1 MSKTVK
7 YIMLVMLSAAVQAC
21 IRNDIP
27 YPVVELAITS
37 VSGEGFTCSSS
48 DIDASKRLAV
58 IHLEETTD
66 IGNVVISE
74 VGMTEGASSDVAF
87 PGTFDLRS
95 DLHLTLELYQE
106 YDWTI
111 SAEQEITRI
120 FRVEGQIGEAVIDAD
135 KHEVRAEV
143 PMGMDLS
150 DIRILEIKLG
160 PEGITS
166 MDVEAGDVLSF
177 ETPQTVRVTYHD
189 VVEDWVITIET
200 TDVLAS
206 LTSVVPGTRVM
217 WLSGTGVPD
226 TEIGFR
232 YRKEGESGWTDV
244 DDGDVIVT
252 GGMAEAFVGGLEPGT
267 DYQVQLYSGENFSEI
282 LGMKT
287 GIEAG
292 LPNSDFEEWATL
304 DVGTLKNVVCPY
316 LSQDAAFWG
325 TGNPGA
331 AILGKVLTDKTED
344 IRPGSDGKYAVR
356 MESMFAGVLGIG
368 KFAAGNIFTG
378 SYLKTVGM
386 SGLVGFG
393 RPFTER
399 PVALHGWMK
408 YTRGLIDQTGSSS
421 MQPEG
426 SAISAGDPDS
436 GIIYIA
442 LGDWTPEEFGVSY
455 DGETVGTQEMP
466 ICVDTRDAKTFFDKN
481 SDAVIA
487 YGELILD
494 ETVPDWT
501 EFTISLDYAGYDR
514 LDVRPTHIVV
524 ICTSSR
530 FGDYF
535 IGSTGSRMWV
545 DDLELLYDK
554 VPQLG
559 SEADL
564 H

>member
-7 YIMLVMLSAAVQAC
+7 YIILVMLYAAVQAC

-74 VGMTEGASSDVAF
+74 VGMTEGASTDVTF

-244 DDGDVIVT
+244 DDGDVSGT
-252 GGMAEAFVGGLEPGT
+252 GGMAEALVGG
-267 DYQVQLYSGENFSEI
+267 
-282 LGMKT
+282 
-287 GIEAG
+287 
-292 LPNSDFEEWATL
+292 
-304 DVGTLKNVVCPY
+304 
-316 LSQDAAFWG
+316 
-325 TGNPGA
+325 
-331 AILGKVLTDKTED
+331 
-344 IRPGSDGKYAVR
+344 
-356 MESMFAGVLGIG
+356 
-368 KFAAGNIFTG
+368 
-378 SYLKTVGM
+378 
-386 SGLVGFG
+386 
-393 RPFTER
+393 
-399 PVALHGWMK
+399 
-408 YTRGLIDQTGSSS
+408 RGPRT
-421 MQPEG
+421 
-426 SAISAGDPDS
+426 A
-436 GIIYIA
+436 
-442 LGDWTPEEFGVSY
+442 
-455 DGETVGTQEMP
+455 
-466 ICVDTRDAKTFFDKN
+466 
-481 SDAVIA
+481 
-487 YGELILD
+487 
-494 ETVPDWT
+494 
-501 EFTISLDYAGYDR
+501 
-514 LDVRPTHIVV
+514 
-524 ICTSSR
+524 
-530 FGDYF
+530 
-535 IGSTGSRMWV
+535 
-545 DDLELLYDK
+545 
-554 VPQLG
+554 
-559 SEADL
+559 
-564 H
+564 